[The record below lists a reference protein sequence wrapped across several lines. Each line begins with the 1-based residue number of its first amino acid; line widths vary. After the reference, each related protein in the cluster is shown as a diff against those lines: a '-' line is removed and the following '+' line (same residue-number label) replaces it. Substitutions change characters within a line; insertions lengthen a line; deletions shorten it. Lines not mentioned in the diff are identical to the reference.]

1 MKTLLKT
8 LGTSVIESPLSPF
21 LPDKEKLTE
30 FLFGLVSG
38 GKFVE
43 LRFNGFNLKKKKKRR
58 GIVPFLTTPLKGRF
72 VVFSQ

>member
-8 LGTSVIESPLSPF
+8 LGTSVIKSPLSPF

-43 LRFNGFNLKKKKKRR
+43 LRFNGFNFKKR
-58 GIVPFLTTPLKGRF
+58 KK
-72 VVFSQ
+72 